1 MENTMFKQLQLPVHE
16 IELPVTKQ
24 KVRIRPFTVK
34 ENKILLMALETESVD
49 QMIIATKQIVSNCI
63 VHPELDV
70 DKMAFYDLEFILLN
84 IRAASISEILT
95 LNLSPTDRPDCD
107 ECKKSKSIEVN
118 LNSVKVFIPENYN
131 KKIKLDCGLTVCMK
145 DPTYETIS
153 KFKELNSPDVESVFN
168 FVSECIKTI
177 SDEQTVYDIEA
188 MEVSKEE
195 VLKFIESLPIKDFN
209 KIEKFFEDLPRL
221 EHVVSWECSS
231 CQTKRNYEMRG
242 IESFLE

>member
-1 MENTMFKQLQLPVHE
+1 
-16 IELPVTKQ
+16 
-24 KVRIRPFTVK
+24 
-34 ENKILLMALETESVD
+34 
-49 QMIIATKQIVSNCI
+49 

>member
-1 MENTMFKQLQLPVHE
+1 MFKQLQLPVHE

-70 DKMAFYDLEFILLN
+70 DKMSFYDLEFILLN

>member
-1 MENTMFKQLQLPVHE
+1 MFKQLQLPVHE

-177 SDEQTVYDIEA
+177 SDEETVYDIEA

>member
-1 MENTMFKQLQLPVHE
+1 MFKQLQLPVHE